1 METIEIKI
9 SFASGTEKKTPRMIN
24 VQNLMRITTVHELKY
39 HLAEKY
45 KHLKV
50 GELIIKWKGIELAD
64 AATLLEYGI
73 CNKDQID
80 LEVRAIVTY
89 VIQIQLNKDSRL
101 PVEVTPA
108 TKIRY
113 IKEWIH
119 DQTSIT
125 VEKQILRHGENLLN
139 DDKRMAECQIGEGEI
154 IRLEICHTGSFPVFI
169 VNNSGIRCQVEV
181 ESRDSIETLK
191 LQVSNKLHVHV
202 NQFDLFIK
210 NTLADPSKKLYEYS
224 VESGEIIH
232 LKTPAS
238 PSSFSNSTF
247 LY

>member
-1 METIEIKI
+1 M
-9 SFASGTEKKTPRMIN
+9 
-24 VQNLMRITTVHELKY
+24 
-39 HLAEKY
+39 
-45 KHLKV
+45 
-50 GELIIKWKGIELAD
+50 AD

-80 LEVRAIVTY
+80 LEVRAVVTY
-89 VIQIQLNKDSRL
+89 VIQIQLNKDSKL

-119 DQTSIT
+119 EQTSIT

-169 VNNSGIRCQVEV
+169 VNHTGVWLYSLLFDWFYVYFLRCEVSGGGRIQRLNRNTEAT
-181 ESRDSIETLK
+181 S
-191 LQVSNKLHVHV
+191 LQ
-202 NQFDLFIK
+202 Q
-210 NTLADPSKKLYEYS
+210 NTRPR
-224 VESGEIIH
+224 
-232 LKTPAS
+232 
-238 PSSFSNSTF
+238 
-247 LY
+247 